1 MDQNIKTI
9 TVEIET
15 VREDGRP
22 SFYVVPPQTKV
33 NDRDAKAYKCAFCE
47 VEGRTGL
54 HRASRAYMSDPAESP
69 GLEAYFICHDH
80 LPETAVIFNPTTN
93 NCRDKKGENVWTEE
107 PTNVL
112 Q

>member
-1 MDQNIKTI
+1 
-9 TVEIET
+9 
-15 VREDGRP
+15 
-22 SFYVVPPQTKV
+22 
-33 NDRDAKAYKCAFCE
+33 
-47 VEGRTGL
+47 
-54 HRASRAYMSDPAESP
+54 MSDPAESP